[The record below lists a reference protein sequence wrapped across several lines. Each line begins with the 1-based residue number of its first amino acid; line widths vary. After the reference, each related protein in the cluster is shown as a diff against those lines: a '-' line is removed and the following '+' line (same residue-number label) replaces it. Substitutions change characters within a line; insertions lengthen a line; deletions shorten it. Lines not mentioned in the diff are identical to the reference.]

1 MHCTNGDNFICMGTI
16 PEIAKQQGV
25 TERTVYWWHSPASR
39 RRAKQNKFK
48 KEANRKMLINVEE
61 D

>member
-1 MHCTNGDNFICMGTI
+1 MGTI